1 MSTVSPDEIRA
12 VPARYAIGKRPL
24 SILLGWGEL
33 TYTRLLDGNTPTARH
48 AAELRRLIDD
58 PAAYARQLE
67 TGRSR
72 ITDVAYTRSF
82 RAVDRL
88 LEDQGGAR
96 RAMRIFT
103 VADRLC
109 LLAQGDLTPSALQR
123 LTYYAQGLGFAQLD
137 AALFDDLPRA
147 AASGP
152 AYDRIRD
159 GYPFEEIQRV
169 GTAGTAA
176 SDPVSDSLL
185 TEAELG
191 IIDLAYER
199 YGTNSGQALSRMSR
213 EETPWKK
220 ARKRADAKPDQDGDA
235 LITAKSMRKFFAKK
249 R

>member
-1 MSTVSPDEIRA
+1 MSTVSPDEICA
-12 VPARYAIGKRPL
+12 VPMRYAIGKRPL

-67 TGRSR
+67 TGRGR
-72 ITDVAYTRSF
+72 ITGVAYTRSF
-82 RAVDRL
+82 RAVNQL

-96 RAMRIFT
+96 RAMRIFA

-109 LLAQGDLTPSALQR
+109 LLAQGDLTPGALQR
-123 LTYYAQGLGFAQLD
+123 LAYYAQGLGFAQLG

-176 SDPVSDSLL
+176 ADPVSDGLL
-185 TEAELG
+185 TEAELSVV
-191 IIDLAYER
+191 DLAYER
-199 YGTNSGQALSRMSR
+199 YGANSGQALSRMSR
-213 EETPWKK
+213 EEAPWKK
-220 ARKRADAKPDQDGDA
+220 ARKRTDAQPDQDGDA
-235 LITAKSMRKFFAKK
+235 FITAKSMRKFFAKK